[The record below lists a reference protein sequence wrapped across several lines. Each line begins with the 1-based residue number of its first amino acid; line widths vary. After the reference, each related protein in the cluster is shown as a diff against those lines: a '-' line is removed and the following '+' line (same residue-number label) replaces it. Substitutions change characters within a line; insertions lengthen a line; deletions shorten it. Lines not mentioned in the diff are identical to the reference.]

1 MTELHDE
8 HLSLALALIVL
19 LGVGAQWVAWR
30 IRAPAI
36 ILMAL
41 FGLLAGPVAGW
52 LRPAEQFGPLLDPII
67 RLGVAVILFE
77 GGLSLRFTE
86 LRQAATGV
94 KRLVS
99 FGVGLAFVLGSAA
112 AHYFGNLSWPV
123 AMVFGA
129 ISVVTG
135 PTVIMPLLR
144 QARLR
149 KRPASFLKWE
159 GIIND
164 PIGALL
170 AVLVFQYSAYAG
182 AADISEL
189 LVWLGEGL
197 AVAGLLGVGGG
208 YLLGSAYRRGY
219 APEYLKGPI
228 AFVAAVMVYVAANY
242 ALSEAGL
249 LATTLL
255 GVTLGNMRLPSI
267 GEIRRYKE
275 YVTIMLVSAV
285 FVLLTAELDP
295 QILLTLDWHSAAL
308 LLAMLFLVRPLSVFL
323 ATVGTDMSWQER
335 LLVGW
340 IAPRGIVAAA
350 MAGVFAPQLFAHG
363 YQGAGLLLPLVF
375 ALIFLTVLVHGL
387 SLGALARRLKLSAT
401 GRHGV
406 LIVGASSWTVGLAGA
421 LKELGVFVLV
431 VDASWHRL
439 RIARLAGIAVHY
451 GEILSEFSEETLEF
465 SEIGYLF
472 AATDNDA
479 YNSLVCSRFAPDL
492 GRNRVYQLPYITAG
506 ESDPKRLPRTVRGL
520 VSPDEEALY
529 EDLLR
534 RWYGGWTFQ
543 KTQLTET
550 FTYERFVDG
559 RPQGSLPIVV
569 LKEGGD
575 IQFESP
581 EQRIKPRPGDLVIWF
596 GPKPEKKVPGHAV
609 EEDAGEPEDTVA
621 GAHHGERLAERP
633 EPVD

>member
-1 MTELHDE
+1 MTELNEH
-8 HLSLALALIVL
+8 HLSLVLALIAL
-19 LGVGAQWVAWR
+19 LGVGAQWMAWR
-30 IRAPAI
+30 TRVPAI

-41 FGLLAGPVAGW
+41 FGLLAGPVFGW
-52 LRPAEQFGPLLDPII
+52 LRPAEQFGDLLDPII
-67 RLGVAVILFE
+67 RLGVAIILFE

-86 LRQAATGV
+86 LRQTATGV

-99 FGVGLAFVLGSAA
+99 LGVLFAFVLGSTA
-112 AHYFGNLSWPV
+112 AHYLGNLSWPV

-135 PTVIMPLLR
+135 PTVIIPLLR

-149 KRPASFLKWE
+149 KRPASLLKWE

-170 AVLVFQYSAYAG
+170 AVLVFQYFTYAG
-182 AADISEL
+182 AADVSEL
-189 LVWLGEGL
+189 LAWLAEGL
-197 AVAGLLGVGGG
+197 GVAVLLGVGGG
-208 YLLGSAYRRGY
+208 YLLGSADRRGY
-219 APEYLKGPI
+219 MPEYLKGPV
-228 AFVAAVMVYVAANY
+228 AFAAALGVYVAANY
-242 ALSEAGL
+242 VLSEAGL

-275 YVTIMLVSAV
+275 YITIMLVSAV

-295 QILLTLDWHSAAL
+295 EILLALDWHSAAL
-308 LLAMLFLVRPLSVFL
+308 LAAMLFLVRPLSVWL
-323 ATVGTDMSWQER
+323 ATVGTQMSWQER

-363 YQGAGLLLPLVF
+363 HQGAGLLLPLIF
-375 ALIFLTVLVHGL
+375 ALIFVTVLVHGL
-387 SLGALARRLKLSAT
+387 SLGVLARRLGLSAV

-406 LIVGASSWTVGLAGA
+406 LIVGASSWTVGLAQA
-421 LKELGVFVLV
+421 LKERGVFVLI

-465 SEIGYLF
+465 SEVGYLF

-492 GRNRVYQLPYITAG
+492 GRNRVYQLPYITAA

-520 VSPDEEALY
+520 VSPAEEAMY

-543 KTQLTET
+543 TTQLTEA
-550 FTYERFVDG
+550 FTYQQFLDG
-559 RPQGSLPIVV
+559 RPEDSLPIAA
-569 LKEGGD
+569 LKESGD

-581 EQRIKPRPGDLVIWF
+581 EQRIRPRPGDLVIWF
-596 GPKPEKKVPGHAV
+596 GPKPEKKVPGHV
-609 EEDAGEPEDTVA
+609 REEDRGEPEDTVA
-621 GAHHGERLAERP
+621 GVHHGERVAEAG